1 MSPLTSQRQTRR
13 DLENSGP
20 AVASIARRTGEG
32 GPAVHRAPR
41 LAWWVNPT
49 WVLLLV
55 LLPILLLTL
64 SEGPAGL
71 LYFKNFV
78 DNFTP
83 YNCFLAVA
91 SLLALTCGTIVP
103 RLVGASPTYATSLEP
118 LRVTLVLRWLGI
130 VALAAY
136 ALFLGT
142 WFLHPELVLQALQGG
157 GTEAA
162 RQALSRLPGI
172 TSFTN
177 VAPLFCAVWAAA
189 RLDPRFRP
197 TTELKC
203 IFVALTLFTL
213 ARAIVG
219 SERLALIEFIAPLVL
234 AQAAFHWRPSL
245 VRAAFPLFG
254 FVGLIGFFAIAEYF
268 RSWQYYQYLVG
279 LGFWEFSALRLVGY
293 FSTALNNGMGM
304 FHIYAPLYQPFF
316 TAGAI
321 DKLPIWHLAG
331 IEPSSV
337 TENIWG
343 IYLFEVGNPEF
354 NNLSGLFVPLIDFGP
369 AIGLTIMFSIG
380 IGVGLLYRSYSQ
392 QRIAGLLLYPT
403 CYLGTLEVIRL
414 FYFGESRIVP
424 IFLAAGLVGWFLRPT
439 RQVQARFVSRASTG
453 LT

>member
-1 MSPLTSQRQTRR
+1 
-13 DLENSGP
+13 
-20 AVASIARRTGEG
+20 
-32 GPAVHRAPR
+32 
-41 LAWWVNPT
+41 
-49 WVLLLV
+49 VLLLA
-55 LLPILLLTL
+55 LLPIVLLTL

-71 LYFKNFV
+71 FYFKNFV

-83 YNCFLAVA
+83 YHCFLAVA
-91 SLLALTCGTIVP
+91 SLLALTCGTIAP
-103 RLVGASPTYATSLEP
+103 RLLGTSPSYAISIEP
-118 LRVTLVLRWLGI
+118 VRVMLVLRWLGI

-142 WFLHPELVLQALQGG
+142 WLLNPELVLQALQGG

-203 IFVALTLFTL
+203 IFIALTLFTL

-234 AQAAFHWRPSL
+234 AQAAFHWRASL

-254 FVGLIGFFAIAEYF
+254 FIGLIGYFAVAEYF
-268 RSWQYYQYLVG
+268 RSWQYYQYQAG
-279 LGFWEFSALRLVGY
+279 LGFWEFSTLRLLGY

-321 DKLPIWHLAG
+321 NKLPIWDLVGVEANN
-331 IEPSSV
+331 V

-343 IYLFEVGNPEF
+343 IYLLHVGSAEF
-354 NNLSGLFVPLIDFGP
+354 NNLSGLFAPLIDFGP
-369 AIGLTIMFSIG
+369 AVGLTVMCIIG
-380 IGVGLLYRSYSQ
+380 IGIGLLYRSYSQ

-403 CYLGTLEVIRL
+403 CYLGLLEILRL
-414 FYFGESRIVP
+414 FYFGESRVVP

-439 RQVQARFVSRASTG
+439 RQVQARFMSRASTG